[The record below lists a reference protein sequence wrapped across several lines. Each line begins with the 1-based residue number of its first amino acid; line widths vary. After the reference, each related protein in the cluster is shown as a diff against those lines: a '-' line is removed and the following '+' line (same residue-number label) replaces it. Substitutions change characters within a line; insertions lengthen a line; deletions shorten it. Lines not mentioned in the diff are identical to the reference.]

1 MTTLSNSIPTTSI
14 ASNSISATS
23 NRVNRKRAIVV
34 GVVLGVGAVAASVA
48 HDGSASARHDDP
60 AAVYADLA
68 HITEWARAHGLGG
81 LSPASLRP
89 VAD

>member
-1 MTTLSNSIPTTSI
+1 MTTLSNFIPTKSTTS
-14 ASNSISATS
+14 SISTTS
-23 NRVNRKRAIVV
+23 SRSTAQRAIVV
-34 GVVLGVGAVAASVA
+34 GVALGVGAMTASVA
-48 HDGSASARHDDP
+48 GGGSASARHDDP

-68 HITEWARAHGLGG
+68 HITEWARAQGLGG